1 MYSRSEEQQLARQQG
16 ILDKVKAKI
25 EKEEQEKEQIRLAKV
40 ARDMQE
46 KAAMEAEVI
55 AKHKILRNEMHKKEA
70 LAQAD
75 VLIAQ
80 IKKGNINAQ

>member
-1 MYSRSEEQQLARQQG
+1 MKQQG

-40 ARDMQE
+40 A
-46 KAAMEAEVI
+46 KAMEDKAIEEAETL
-55 AKHKILRNEMHKKEA
+55 AKHKKLRNEMHKKEA

-75 VLIAQ
+75 VLV
-80 IKKGNINAQ
+80 K